1 MPATLL
7 PPTATDLERRLEQA
21 AAHYESGRDV
31 PIDTLWRPG
40 QCPEALLP
48 WLAWALGVRV
58 WAAEWSVDVKR
69 AVITASVPL
78 HRMEGTLG
86 AVRTHLD
93 ALGAVYEIE
102 ERPGGVAFSARIV
115 VSNTGELGARAAA
128 RLRAQIEDVSRLSVE
143 FVLVLTATATLALP
157 VACAATAVVV
167 ADFGLAVDVS

>member
-21 AAHYESGRDV
+21 AAHFEGGRDV

-69 AVITASVPL
+69 AVIAASVPL

-102 ERPGGVAFSARIV
+102 ERPGGVAFAARI
-115 VSNTGELGARAAA
+115 AA

-143 FVLVLTATATLALP
+143 FTLTLTATVTLTAA

-167 ADFGLAVDVS
+167 ADFALAVDVS